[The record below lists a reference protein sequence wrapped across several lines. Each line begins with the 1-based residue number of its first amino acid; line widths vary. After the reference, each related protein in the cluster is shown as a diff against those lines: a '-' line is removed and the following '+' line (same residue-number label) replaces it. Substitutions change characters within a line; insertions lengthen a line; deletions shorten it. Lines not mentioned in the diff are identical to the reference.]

1 MAIKPRKYARKRS
14 LDGLVARSRP
24 LTRQIDVVS
33 LPEGYGQFPRLRRCK
48 PLKTKRFP
56 AVLRLVSGKIDS
68 YHFDPD
74 YEFMT

>member
-1 MAIKPRKYARKRS
+1 MAIKARKYSRKRS

-24 LTRQIDVVS
+24 LTRQIEVVLS
-33 LPEGYGQFPRLRRCK
+33 PEGHDQFPRLRRCK